1 MDSTNQ
7 VLKDLEDLL
16 PNRSLAP
23 PAVPPEPGHQ
33 NVYSFDSLK
42 QSLFFSQ
49 QSVEKTTD
57 VASIVILYFYTNSFS
72 IQLFKS
78 LNIEWDFNFP
88 LLRRQEM
95 KTVIFC
101 CCCCFGLGEFE
112 FVTSGSCS
120 PHVRN
125 QEDFRNNFGLYSL
138 FVHHVFNFN

>member
-57 VASIVILYFYTNSFS
+57 VASIVILYF
-72 IQLFKS
+72 LHE
-78 LNIEWDFNFP
+78 L
-88 LLRRQEM
+88 
-95 KTVIFC
+95 
-101 CCCCFGLGEFE
+101 
-112 FVTSGSCS
+112 
-120 PHVRN
+120 
-125 QEDFRNNFGLYSL
+125 
-138 FVHHVFNFN
+138 VFNPVIQKFKYRMGL